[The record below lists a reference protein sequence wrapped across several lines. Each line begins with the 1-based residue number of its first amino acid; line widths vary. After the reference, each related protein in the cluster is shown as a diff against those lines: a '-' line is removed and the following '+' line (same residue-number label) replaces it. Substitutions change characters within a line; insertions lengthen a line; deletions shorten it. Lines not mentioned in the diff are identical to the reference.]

1 MTTKDVIALI
11 AKMLKPLNIRCL
23 NLVRLGKVLLV
34 KAGRTQSLQVQ
45 TPAAKR
51 WKTPSLL
58 SRTA

>member
-1 MTTKDVIALI
+1 MTTKDVMALI

-45 TPAAKR
+45 TAGR
-51 WKTPSLL
+51 ETVETPSLL

>member
-45 TPAAKR
+45 TPAAK
-51 WKTPSLL
+51 
-58 SRTA
+58 